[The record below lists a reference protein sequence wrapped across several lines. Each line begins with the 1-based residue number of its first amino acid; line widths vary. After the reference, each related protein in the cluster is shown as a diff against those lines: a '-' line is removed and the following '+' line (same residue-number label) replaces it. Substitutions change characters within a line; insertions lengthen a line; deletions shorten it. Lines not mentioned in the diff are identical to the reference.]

1 MSAAPSV
8 GTAIPKLGVGL
19 PYFSALPPELY
30 RSGLVD
36 FVEVTPETICR
47 KRRVGD
53 TVALEIIAA
62 RLERARNTCAA
73 LPLVVH
79 GVGLSIGFADGW
91 NDGYLQMLDALQSK
105 WPFVWH
111 SEHLGFQTIQPEGVA
126 PAVDR
131 VAGRVREIQDR
142 YGVPF
147 LLENPA
153 YRLPNAPA
161 NPEAGGD
168 IGLMRTI
175 TQNSGCFQL
184 LDLHN
189 IYCNAI
195 NNEVDPLAAIDGM
208 PLNAVVEIHIDGGS
222 CNDGLWMDAH
232 DGRVPEAV
240 WELLEYAL
248 PRCPLAGGIVF
259 EMRDSHAERMG
270 MDAIQQ
276 ELLRVRKIWDR
287 CKRG

>member
-1 MSAAPSV
+1 MSAAPSA
-8 GTAIPKLGVGL
+8 GSAIPKLGVGL
-19 PYFSALPPELY
+19 PYFSALPSELY

-36 FVEVTPETICR
+36 FVEMKPETICR
-47 KRRVGD
+47 KRPVGD
-53 TVALEIIAA
+53 TITLEIVAA
-62 RLERARNTCAA
+62 QLERARNTCAA

-79 GVGLSIGFADGW
+79 GVELSMGSTHGW
-91 NDGYLQMLDALQSK
+91 NDSYLQMLDTFQTK

-111 SEHLGFQTIQPEGVA
+111 SEPLGFQTMQPEGA
-126 PAVDR
+126 GPAVER
-131 VAGRVREIQDR
+131 VAGRVLEIQDR

-153 YRLPNAPA
+153 YCLPDAPTD
-161 NPEAGGD
+161 PEVGD
-168 IGLMRTI
+168 DIRLMRTI

-189 IYCNAI
+189 IYCNAVH
-195 NNEVDPLAAIDGM
+195 NKVDPLAAIDGM
-208 PLNAVVEIHIDGGS
+208 PLHAVAEIHVAGGS

-248 PRCPLAGGIVF
+248 PRCPLAGGVVF
-259 EMRDSHAERMG
+259 EILDSHAERLG
-270 MDAIQQ
+270 TGAIQQ

>member
-8 GTAIPKLGVGL
+8 GSVIPKLGIGL

-47 KRRVGD
+47 KRPVGN
-53 TVALEIIAA
+53 TATLEIVAA
-62 RLERARNTCAA
+62 QLERARNTCAG

-79 GVGLSIGFADGW
+79 GLELSIGLADGW
-91 NDGYLQMLDALQSK
+91 NDDYLQMLDALQSK

-111 SEHLGFQTIQPEGVA
+111 SEHLGFQPNQPEGA
-126 PAVDR
+126 SPAVDR
-131 VAGRVREIQDR
+131 IAGRVLEIQDR

-153 YRLPNAPA
+153 YCLPDAQA
-161 NPEAGGD
+161 DPEVGD
-168 IGLMRTI
+168 DIRMMRTI
-175 TQNSGCFQL
+175 TRNSGSFQL

-195 NNEVDPLAAIDGM
+195 HNEVDPLAAIDGM
-208 PLNAVVEIHIDGGS
+208 PLNAVAEIHVAGGS
-222 CNDGLWMDAH
+222 CNDGLWMDPH

-248 PRCPLAGGIVF
+248 PRCPLAGGVVF
-259 EMRDSHAERMG
+259 EILASHAGRMG
-270 MDAIQQ
+270 MDAIHQ
-276 ELLRVRKIWDR
+276 ELLRARKIWDR